1 MPPRALP
8 FVLGLL
14 VPTVASAAVPFQDPS
29 QPTGWV
35 SLGAY
40 VIEDDYDTSGEPD
53 VDPAFGL
60 EVGLIGWTGEVGLG
74 LEAAV
79 MRSSFDVAT
88 SSIDSETV
96 DTTRWMIGLRIA
108 DWNEGSRFSTY
119 LRGGFLYRTDEG
131 DLVDDDGSGFYAGL
145 GVDVRIA
152 GPLAISPQVLYTDSS
167 SLDATEWLFGGSLVW
182 RF

>member
-1 MPPRALP
+1 MTPCAALL
-8 FVLGLL
+8 VLGLL
-14 VPTVASAAVPFQDPS
+14 VPTVASAPVPVQDPA

-35 SLGAY
+35 SIGAFA
-40 VIEDDYDTSGEPD
+40 VADDYDTPDDPD
-53 VDPAFGL
+53 VDPAYGL
-60 EVGLIGWTGEVGLG
+60 EVGLIGWTGDVGLG

-79 MRSSFDVAT
+79 MRSRFGVAT

-96 DTTRWMIGLRIA
+96 DTTRWMVGLRLA

-119 LRGGFLYRTDEG
+119 LRGGYLYRTDEG
-131 DLVDDDGSGFYAGL
+131 DLIDDDGSGFYAGL

>member
-1 MPPRALP
+1 MTSCALP
-8 FVLGLL
+8 LVLGLL
-14 VPTVASAAVPFQDPS
+14 APAAASAPVLPQDPA
-29 QPTGWV
+29 QPRGWIGI
-35 SLGAY
+35 GAFA
-40 VIEDDYDTSGEPD
+40 VEDDYDTPGDPD
-53 VDPAFGL
+53 VDPAYGL
-60 EVGLIGWTGEVGLG
+60 EAGLIGWTGEVGFG

-79 MRSSFDVAT
+79 MRSRFDAAT

-96 DTTRWMIGLRIA
+96 DTTRWMVGVRLA
-108 DWNEGSRFSTY
+108 DWSEGSRFSTY

-131 DLVDDDGSGFYAGL
+131 DLIDDDGSGWYAGL

-152 GPLAISPQVLYTDSS
+152 GPLALSPQVLYTDSS